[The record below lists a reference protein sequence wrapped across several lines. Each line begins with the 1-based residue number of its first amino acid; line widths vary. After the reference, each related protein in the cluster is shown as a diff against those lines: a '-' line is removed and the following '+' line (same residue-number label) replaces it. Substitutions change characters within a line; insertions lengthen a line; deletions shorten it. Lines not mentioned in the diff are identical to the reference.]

1 MDTARQGENNPFVP
15 FLDRCVNDDDNF
27 LWNDC
32 VSDRVISNLFDVRKN
47 SWQIEVMKVTWK
59 TESGTGSIQINPFQ
73 CFQKRYY
80 INMFYRCDWRFWDKE
95 LDNQV
100 FKVARKNV
108 IFELRDMFFILPSF
122 SPGVNPGL
130 FEKGQNRKQKSGEE
144 PEVHKKVN
152 IIYWILILICKRI
165 LQEREL
171 EWNVCLPI
179 SLFSLFSAFLFLSC
193 PKA

>member
-1 MDTARQGENNPFVP
+1 MK
-15 FLDRCVNDDDNF
+15 DRDWHWIDPV
-27 LWNDC
+27 
-32 VSDRVISNLFDVRKN
+32 
-47 SWQIEVMKVTWK
+47 
-59 TESGTGSIQINPFQ
+59 NPFQ

-80 INMFYRCDWRFWDKE
+80 INMFHRCDWRFWDKE

-108 IFELRDMFFILPSF
+108 TFELRDMFFILPSF

-152 IIYWILILICKRI
+152 ITYWILILICKSV
-165 LQEREL
+165 LQEL
-171 EWNVCLPI
+171 E
-179 SLFSLFSAFLFLSC
+179 FE
-193 PKA
+193 